1 MAFTVP
7 TIEPATTVGLIA
19 GDWIEA
25 SSMKSLVLRDRFVF
39 ATRRR
44 LIASLPK
51 VVTTAAATYQIAFA
65 MRVIT
70 LPSSNGTLMVG
81 FVASDVSAVKIT
93 AGASTAVISAGGLGS
108 IIGVV
113 TGVPI
118 NTWFGLVVQ
127 VVSGTGSPV
136 TISGIYIAEQ
146 VLVAADLP

>member
-1 MAFTVP
+1 MN
-7 TIEPATTVGLIA
+7 
-19 GDWIEA
+19 
-25 SSMKSLVLRDRFVF
+25 SLVQRDRFVF

-51 VVTTAAATYQIAFA
+51 VVTTAAASYQIAFE

-81 FVASDVSAVKIT
+81 FVASDVSAVKVT
-93 AGASTAVISAGGLGS
+93 AGASTATFSAGGLGS

-118 NTWFGLVVQ
+118 NTWFGLTVR
-127 VVSGTGSPV
+127 VVSGTGAPV

>member
-7 TIEPATTVGLIA
+7 TIEPAAPLGLTA

-25 SSMKSLVLRDRFVF
+25 SSMNSLVQRDRFVF

-44 LIASLPK
+44 LIASLPR
-51 VVTTAAATYQIAFA
+51 VVTTASASYQTAFS

-70 LPSSNGTLMVG
+70 LPSSNGTLMIG
-81 FVASDVSAVKIT
+81 FRASDTSNVRVT
-93 AGASTAVISAGGLGS
+93 VGASSVVIGQVSQGS
-108 IIGVV
+108 IIGVL

-118 NTWFGLVVQ
+118 NTWFGVSVEVL
-127 VVSGTGSPV
+127 SGTGSPV

>member
-7 TIEPATTVGLIA
+7 TIEPVEAVGLIA

-25 SSMKSLVLRDRFVF
+25 SSMNSLVQRDRFVF

-44 LIASLPK
+44 LIASLPR
-51 VVTTAAATYQIAFA
+51 VVTTASASYQIAFS

-70 LPSSNGTLMVG
+70 LPSSNGTLMIG
-81 FVASDVSAVKIT
+81 FMASDTSDVRVT
-93 AGASTAVISAGGLGS
+93 VGASQVVISQVSQGS
-108 IIGVV
+108 IIGVL

-118 NTWFGLVVQ
+118 YTWFSMTVE